1 MTESSG
7 LDSPI
12 DWLCFYMYDHAS
24 NKNRITFD
32 VYEILE
38 TEAIFADWYIGR
50 NELCYLATV
59 GEGVVGV
66 LKKENA

>member
-1 MTESSG
+1 
-7 LDSPI
+7 
-12 DWLCFYMYDHAS
+12 MYDHAS
-24 NKNRITFD
+24 HKNRITFD